1 MKRLYSLTEAQRAK
15 LSEWAQQ
22 WIAIGLST
30 EPADRPTFE
39 HAVRTLYLEQGRNA
53 PSKVIWTG
61 SPLAVDLVMMHL
73 TANADTPE
81 FDLSFLPRCVA
92 EHVRELVQVETG
104 SRVVRGTLMKLEDMT
119 TSRRYFYGPFHAGG
133 WWTLSGRCAARYGS
147 PATVSFLQDVCGI
160 KLPAR
165 EAKLGRAL
173 QDIAKSAGCW
183 LGADNCV
190 VVSERPQAIRRD
202 QRGRLHAENAP
213 ALIFRDGSAFA
224 FWHGVH
230 MPLDVILDHSTLT
243 LERILKEPNAEV
255 ARVMVSLC
263 GEARFLRDVGAEVV
277 HQDDFGTLYRYRL
290 HGHGR
295 DLLMVKVVNSTPE
308 PDGSFKD
315 YFLGVHP
322 ELRPLPPPGTSA
334 TAWFADHPPQA
345 LTARNAVASTFS
357 MTGEEY
363 FPVIQT

>member
-1 MKRLYSLTEAQRAK
+1 VKTLYSLTDAQRAK
-15 LSEWAQQ
+15 LPEWAQR

-30 EPADRPTFE
+30 ELADRPTFE
-39 HAVRTLYLEQGRNA
+39 RAVRTLYVEQGLQT
-53 PSKVIWTG
+53 PSRVIWTG
-61 SPLAVDLVMMHL
+61 SPFAVDLVMMHL

-81 FDLSFLPRCVA
+81 FDLSFLPRCVT
-92 EHVRELVQVETG
+92 EQVRELVHVETG
-104 SRVVRGTLMKLEDMT
+104 SRVVRGTQVQLEDMT
-119 TSRRYFYGPFHAGG
+119 TSRRYFHGPFHAGG
-133 WWTLSGRCAARYGS
+133 WRTTLSGTWVARYGS
-147 PATVSFLQDVCGI
+147 PSTASFLQDVCGI
-160 KLPAR
+160 ELPAR
-165 EAKLGRAL
+165 EAKLARAL

-183 LGADNCV
+183 LGADKCV

-202 QRGRLHAENAP
+202 QRARLHAENAP
-213 ALIFRDGSAFA
+213 ALIFRDGSALA

-243 LERILKEPNAEV
+243 LERILNESNAEV
-255 ARVMVSLC
+255 ARVMVSFY

-290 HGHGR
+290 HGR

-334 TAWFADHPPQA
+334 WEWFRSHPPQA

-363 FPVIQT
+363 FPVVQT

>member
-1 MKRLYSLTEAQRAK
+1 VRRLHSLTDAQRAK

-39 HAVRTLYLEQGRNA
+39 RAVRTLYLEQGRKP
-53 PSKVIWTG
+53 PSRVIWTG

-73 TANADTPE
+73 TTDADTRE

-92 EHVRELVQVETG
+92 EHVHEVVRVETG
-104 SRVVRGTLMKLEDMT
+104 SRAVYGTLDQLQST
-119 TSRRYFYGPFHAGG
+119 TTKRRYFHGPFHAGG

-147 PATVSFLQDVCGI
+147 PATASFLQDVCGI
-160 KLPAR
+160 ELPVR
-165 EAKLGRAL
+165 EARLARAL
-173 QDIAKSAGCW
+173 QDIARSAGCW
-183 LGADNCV
+183 LGADSCV
-190 VVSERPQAIRRD
+190 VVSERPQGIRRD
-202 QRGRLHAENAP
+202 QRGRLHCENAP
-213 ALIFRDGSAFA
+213 ALIFRDGSSFA
-224 FWHGVH
+224 FWHGVR
-230 MPLDVILDHSTLT
+230 MPLDVVLDRSTLT

-255 ARVMVSLC
+255 ARVMVSLYDE
-263 GEARFLRDVGAEVV
+263 GRFLRNVGAEVV

-290 HGHGR
+290 HGR

-322 ELRPLPPPGTSA
+322 ELRPLPPAGTTA
-334 TAWFADHPPQA
+334 TAWFANHPPQI

-363 FPVIQT
+363 SPDVQT

>member
-1 MKRLYSLTEAQRAK
+1 MKRLYSLTDAQRTR
-15 LSEWAQQ
+15 LPQWAQQ
-22 WIAIGLST
+22 WLAIGLST

-39 HAVRTLYLEQGRNA
+39 RAVGMLYVEQGRKA
-53 PSKVIWTG
+53 PSVIWTG

-73 TANADTPE
+73 TSNAATPE

-92 EHVRELVQVETG
+92 EHVREVVRVETG
-104 SRVVRGTLMKLEDMT
+104 SRVVYGTLEQLQST
-119 TSRRYFYGPFHAGG
+119 TTKRRYFHGPFHAGG

-147 PATVSFLQDVCGI
+147 PATASFLQEVCGI
-160 KLPAR
+160 ELPAR
-165 EAKLGRAL
+165 EARLARAL
-173 QDIAKSAGCW
+173 QHIAKSAGCW

-190 VVSERPQAIRRD
+190 VVSERPLSIRRD
-202 QRGRLHAENAP
+202 QRGRLHCENAP
-213 ALIFRDGSAFA
+213 ALIFRDRSAFA

-243 LERILKEPNAEV
+243 LQRILTESNAEV
-255 ARVMVSLC
+255 ARVMVSLY

-277 HQDDFGTLYRYRL
+277 HQDDFGTLYRYRF
-290 HGHGR
+290 HGR

-315 YFLGVHP
+315 YFLSVHP
-322 ELRPLPPPGTSA
+322 ELRPLPSAGTSA
-334 TAWFADHPPQA
+334 TAWFANHPPQV

-363 FPVIQT
+363 SPDLQT

>member
-1 MKRLYSLTEAQRAK
+1 S
-15 LSEWAQQ
+15 
-22 WIAIGLST
+22 
-30 EPADRPTFE
+30 
-39 HAVRTLYLEQGRNA
+39 
-53 PSKVIWTG
+53 VIWTG

-73 TANADTPE
+73 PSNAATPE

-92 EHVRELVQVETG
+92 EHVREVVRVETG
-104 SRVVRGTLMKLEDMT
+104 SRVVYGTLEQLQST
-119 TSRRYFYGPFHAGG
+119 TTKRRYFHGPFHAGG

-147 PATVSFLQDVCGI
+147 PATASFLQEVCGI
-160 KLPAR
+160 ELPAR
-165 EAKLGRAL
+165 EARLAL
-173 QDIAKSAGCW
+173 ALPHIAKRAGGW
-183 LGADNCV
+183 VGADNCV
-190 VVSERPQAIRRD
+190 VVSERPLSIRRD
-202 QRGRLHAENAP
+202 QRGRLHCENAP
-213 ALIFRDGSAFA
+213 ALIFRDRSAFA

-243 LERILKEPNAEV
+243 LQRILTESNAEV
-255 ARVMVSLC
+255 ARVMVSLY

-290 HGHGR
+290 HGR
-295 DLLMVKVVNSTPE
+295 DLLMVKVVNPTAE

-322 ELRPLPPPGTSA
+322 ELRPLPPPGINT
-334 TAWFADHPPQA
+334 TAWFANHPPQA

-363 FPVIQT
+363 FPVVET

>member
-1 MKRLYSLTEAQRAK
+1 MKRLYSLTDAQRAR

-22 WIAIGLST
+22 WLAIGLST
-30 EPADRPTFE
+30 EPADRPIFE
-39 HAVRTLYLEQGRNA
+39 RAVRTLYVEQGRNA
-53 PSKVIWTG
+53 PSRVIWTG

-73 TANADTPE
+73 TANSGAPE
-81 FDLSFLPRCVA
+81 FDLSFLPSRVA
-92 EHVRELVQVETG
+92 EHVREVVRVETG
-104 SRVVRGTLMKLEDMT
+104 SSVVRGTRGQLEYT
-119 TSRRYFYGPFHAGG
+119 TTTRRYFHGPFHAGG

-147 PATVSFLQDVCGI
+147 PSTASFLQDVCGVE
-160 KLPAR
+160 LPAR
-165 EAKLGRAL
+165 ESKLARAL
-173 QDIAKSAGCW
+173 QDIARSAGCW

-202 QRGRLHAENAP
+202 ERGRLHSEHSP

-224 FWHGVH
+224 FWHGVR
-230 MPLDVILDHSTLT
+230 MPLDVIFDHSTLT
-243 LERILKEPNAEV
+243 LERILKESNAEV
-255 ARVMVSLC
+255 ARVMVSLY

-290 HGHGR
+290 HGR

-322 ELRPLPPPGTSA
+322 ELRPLPPVDTSA
-334 TAWFADHPPQA
+334 TAWFANHPPQV

-363 FPVIQT
+363 FPVVQT

>member
-1 MKRLYSLTEAQRAK
+1 MKTLYSLTDAQRAK

-30 EPADRPTFE
+30 EPADRLTFE
-39 HAVRTLYLEQGRNA
+39 RAVRTLYVEQGRNT
-53 PSKVIWTG
+53 PSRVIWTG

-104 SRVVRGTLMKLEDMT
+104 SRVVRGTLVDLERTT
-119 TSRRYFYGPFHAGG
+119 TSRRYFHGPFHAGG

-147 PATVSFLQDVCGI
+147 PATASFLQDVCGVE
-160 KLPAR
+160 LPAR
-165 EAKLGRAL
+165 ESTLARAL

-183 LGADNCV
+183 LGADDCV

-202 QRGRLHAENAP
+202 ERGQLHAENTP

-224 FWHGVH
+224 FWHGIR
-230 MPLDVILDHSTLT
+230 MPLDVILDRSTLT
-243 LERILKEPNAEV
+243 LQRILKESNAEV
-255 ARVMVSLC
+255 ARVMVSLY

-277 HQDDFGTLYRYRL
+277 HQDDFGILYRYRL
-290 HGHGR
+290 HGR
-295 DLLMVKVVNSTPE
+295 DLLM
-308 PDGSFKD
+308 G
-315 YFLGVHP
+315 
-322 ELRPLPPPGTSA
+322 
-334 TAWFADHPPQA
+334 
-345 LTARNAVASTFS
+345 
-357 MTGEEY
+357 
-363 FPVIQT
+363 